1 MDVAAAAGAEAKVGP
16 LHDGPG
22 AEPAP
27 EDVGVKVSRGQHHQ
41 CPISRLHD
49 HGIDAE
55 RSQQRCTAGR
65 GCERCGGRIWPHQ
78 SRRMRVE
85 GERDGRHV
93 EPSRG
98 GADLADDR
106 RMAQMH
112 AVEVSHGDGAGR

>member
-1 MDVAAAAGAEAKVGP
+1 MDIAAAIGAEAKIRP
-16 LHDGPG
+16 LHDGAG
-22 AEPAP
+22 AEPAA
-27 EDVGVKVSRGQHHQ
+27 ENVGVKVGRGQHHQ
-41 CPISRLHD
+41 CPVGRLHD

-55 RSQQRCTAGR
+55 RPQQRCTAEGR
-65 GCERCGGRIWPHQ
+65 GERCGGRIRPHQ
-78 SRRMRVE
+78 SRRMRIE
-85 GERDGRHV
+85 GERDGGHV